1 VIIEPGKLPR
11 KLVMKAA
18 AIVKL
23 DKLRCARGAQSK
35 FAAEVVDRYEHALA
49 AEARR
54 QGTDGVICGHIHC
67 PRIRTINGILY
78 VNDGDWVRTP
88 TLNPNFVRQGDF
100 PQLVSDTSR
109 QI

>member
-1 VIIEPGKLPR
+1 
-11 KLVMKAA
+11 MKAA